1 MRTALSLGLC
11 CASLGVGIATVCL
24 TARNRARA
32 AALDER
38 QRWCEAVMRQN
49 ALFVNRLEQREWR
62 LLTGTEEAVDEVD
75 DTLALEL
82 RLPEVEY

>member
-32 AALDER
+32 AELDER

-49 ALFVNRLEQREWR
+49 ALRVDEIEQREWR
-62 LLTGTEEAVDEVD
+62 LLTRIDEQD
-75 DTLALEL
+75 AEQPQPEL
-82 RLPEVEY
+82 QLPEVEH